1 MRISKERLLS
11 DAEATGFRTEMLE
24 KAILLLHLLEVLFH
38 HPFLIVS
45 FGDFG
50 ALGHFCCG
58 SSRLR

>member
-38 HPFLIVS
+38 HPFLK
-45 FGDFG
+45 DRL
-50 ALGHFCCG
+50 ALKGG
-58 SSRLR
+58 KLR